1 MNQLLARTT
10 RNDDSAYN
18 NNNVTPDANMNI
30 RADGDKS
37 KFDFGETM
45 SVNLLSVLI
54 KITKVTFRYIVILY
68 DNVIYSMSTV

>member
-1 MNQLLARTT
+1 
-10 RNDDSAYN
+10 
-18 NNNVTPDANMNI
+18 MNI
-30 RADGDKS
+30 RADGDES